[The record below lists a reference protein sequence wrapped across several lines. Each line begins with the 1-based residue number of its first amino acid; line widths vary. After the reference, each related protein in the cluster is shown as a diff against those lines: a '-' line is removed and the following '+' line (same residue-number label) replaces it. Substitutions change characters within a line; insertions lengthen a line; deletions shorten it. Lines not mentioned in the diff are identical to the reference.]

1 MIHEQSKRIGTYI
14 HESLLKLGITRRYF
28 GEFPYSRL
36 GSPRLEECLSFYT
49 AEERDLVYRHFS
61 AALRDWVAEL
71 QIVRVDHLSA
81 TMPGG
86 FRHDLN
92 LLVESLQVK
101 TTEDAYGV
109 MLRAA
114 EQIHHRVCG
123 HAQP

>member
-1 MIHEQSKRIGTYI
+1 MDVLKIKNFAHIAEVS
-14 HESLLKLGITRRYF
+14 LKLGDLTVLVGAQGTGKSLALQWLKAALDGKQIT
-28 GEFPYSRL
+28 
-36 GSPRLEECLSFYT
+36 T
-49 AEERDLVYRHFS
+49 
-61 AALRDWVAEL
+61 ALRDWVAEL

-92 LLVESLQVK
+92 LLVESPQVK
-101 TTEDAYGV
+101 ATEDAYGV

-123 HAQP
+123 DAQL

>member
-1 MIHEQSKRIGTYI
+1 MITLKCATDEQHNRG
-14 HESLLKLGITRRYF
+14 L
-28 GEFPYSRL
+28 
-36 GSPRLEECLSFYT
+36 
-49 AEERDLVYRHFS
+49 
-61 AALRDWVAEL
+61 L
-71 QIVRVDHLSA
+71 QICQDVVRVDHLSA